1 MTIAFN
7 RHRVA
12 LHWLGVWSV
21 ALSFGA
27 VAQAQQLSE
36 PTIDV
41 VQPAAA
47 TEPAPPA
54 DATLG
59 AAVRFKQRE
68 TEVGDC
74 VVQRFG
80 LQLAIDTKI
89 VQSGQV
95 AHESSAT
102 MRRQQQRTVE
112 VLEVAEG
119 RAVKAQATFDLS
131 RRQSPEQGAPEELAP
146 LAIEGKSYLMAR
158 DGDKLSI
165 TRPDGTMPP
174 LEEYKLVSE
183 SLESVGQPNPLALV
197 LAGRELRVGQRVF
210 VPREMAQS
218 LLGFGSPELARVHR
232 FELTLNRLA
241 PPAEG
246 AEPAAIFSVVIEVRP
261 EDADDYAVHLAGEM
275 AVEPATCRLASVD
288 LAGPVQVSTIERTAL
303 GIYQYTMSGQLSVA
317 IRSQF
322 GADPK

>member
-1 MTIAFN
+1 MLATSA
-7 RHRVA
+7 
-12 LHWLGVWSV
+12 G
-21 ALSFGA
+21 
-27 VAQAQQLSE
+27 AQQSNAS
-36 PTIDV
+36 IGDV

-47 TEPAPPA
+47 TELAGAA
-54 DATLG
+54 DNTLG
-59 AAVRFKQRE
+59 IAVRFAQRE
-68 TEVGDC
+68 TQVGDQ

-89 VQSGQV
+89 VQSGQI

-119 RAVKAQATFDLS
+119 RAVKARATFDLS
-131 RRQSPEQGAPEELAP
+131 RRQSPEQAASEELAP
-146 LAIEGKSYLMAR
+146 LPIEGKTYFMSR
-158 DGDKLSI
+158 DGDKLSV
-165 TRPDGTMPP
+165 TRPDGTIPP
-174 LEEYKLVSE
+174 LEEYKLVAE

-232 FELTLNRLA
+232 FELTLNRLVPLADGVA
-241 PPAEG
+241 PV
-246 AEPAAIFSVVIEVRP
+246 AIFGVVIEVRP
-261 EDADDYAVHLAGEM
+261 EDADDYAVQLAGEM
-275 AVEPATCRLASVD
+275 AVELASCRLASVD
-288 LAGPVQVSTIERTAL
+288 LAGPVHVSTIERTAL

-322 GADPK
+322 GVGAK